1 MNTLRP
7 LIPADVPPMLLRSFQ
22 AVAKARSFTEA
33 ARQLNLR
40 QSTISQHIQKLEQA
54 LGRRLFLRDT
64 HAVTLTAAGDALCDL
79 AQSVLDAHDRMSRFF
94 LDGER
99 RETLRLGISED
110 FAISQLAE
118 VLTSFR
124 ASHPEVDLEL
134 NVGLSSALY
143 QRYDAGE
150 LDLIFAKRRIGDSRG
165 EVAWREELVWI
176 ARPGFRLDPDAP
188 VPLVSYAPPSI
199 TRTMAISA
207 LESARRPWRVA
218 CSSGSFNGLR
228 AALMAGLG
236 IAAHS
241 AKLVPSD
248 LLALEPNASL
258 PPLGEVEFVAI
269 GPGRHHIAA
278 NALIAALVR
287 SAHATAVDA
296 H

>member
-1 MNTLRP
+1 M
-7 LIPADVPPMLLRSFQ
+7 
-22 AVAKARSFTEA
+22 
-33 ARQLNLR
+33 
-40 QSTISQHIQKLEQA
+40 
-54 LGRRLFLRDT
+54 G
-64 HAVTLTAAGDALCDL
+64 
-79 AQSVLDAHDRMSRFF
+79 
-94 LDGER
+94 
-99 RETLRLGISED
+99 
-110 FAISQLAE
+110 
-118 VLTSFR
+118 
-124 ASHPEVDLEL
+124 
-134 NVGLSSALY
+134 
-143 QRYDAGE
+143 
-150 LDLIFAKRRIGDSRG
+150 
-165 EVAWREELVWI
+165 
-176 ARPGFRLDPDAP
+176 
-188 VPLVSYAPPSI
+188 
-199 TRTMAISA
+199 ISA
-207 LESARRPWRVA
+207 LEFARRPWRVA

>member
-1 MNTLRP
+1 MIRDGAMNHHLR
-7 LIPADVPPMLLRSFQ
+7 LLPADVPPVLLRSFQ

-40 QSTISQHIQKLEQA
+40 QSTISQHIQRLEQA

-79 AQSVLDAHDRMSRFF
+79 AQSGRRCALIRMSRFF

-99 RETLRLGISED
+99 RETLRLGISEV

-199 TRTMAISA
+199 TRRYGNFRAGIC
-207 LESARRPWRVA
+207 P
-218 CSSGSFNGLR
+218 
-228 AALMAGLG
+228 AALAR
-236 IAAHS
+236 
-241 AKLVPSD
+241 
-248 LLALEPNASL
+248 SL
-258 PPLGEVEFVAI
+258 FK
-269 GPGRHHIAA
+269 R
-278 NALIAALVR
+278 
-287 SAHATAVDA
+287 
-296 H
+296 